1 MKKSELEKIIKKEI
15 KNVMQ
20 EGIFS
25 KFLRRK
31 IKKKAPKK
39 PEVMTSYQHLAD
51 AVFKAELVPLKDTK
65 KVKNVLQYAKSQLA
79 LCRVRAGKTG
89 EVCRVKIGKETMLNY
104 HGIQNGKNSEVPEF
118 LNNWPDN
125 YFAFEDDLE
134 QLIFRV
140 SLKAAK

>member
-31 IKKKAPKK
+31 IKKKAPKST
-39 PEVMTSYQHLAD
+39 EVMTSYQHLAD

-65 KVKNVLQYAKSQLA
+65 KVKNVLDYTKKMLPQL
-79 LCRVRAGKTG
+79 RVSAGKVG
-89 EVCRVKIGKETMLNY
+89 EVGRIKIDKETMLKY

-125 YFAFEDDLE
+125 YFGAEEDLE

-140 SLKAAK
+140 SLKATK

>member
-25 KFLRRK
+25 KLLRRK
-31 IKKKAPKK
+31 AKKKAKK
-39 PEVMTSYQHLAD
+39 NSNVMTSLKPFFD
-51 AVFKAELVPLKDTK
+51 LVVKAELVPLKDTK